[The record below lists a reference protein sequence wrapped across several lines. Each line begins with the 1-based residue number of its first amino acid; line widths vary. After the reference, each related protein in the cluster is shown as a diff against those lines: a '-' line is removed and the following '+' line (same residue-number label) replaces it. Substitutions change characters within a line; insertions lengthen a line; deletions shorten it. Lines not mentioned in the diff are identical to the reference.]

1 MIKPGP
7 RNLITDVTGLRIG
20 NAEDHRIKT
29 GVTVLTASKPFTAS
43 VNVMGGAPGTRETD
57 LLGPD
62 RTVQAIDA
70 IVLSGG
76 SAFGLDAAQGVSDR
90 LRAKGRGLAVHGT
103 TVPLVPGAIIFDLNN
118 GGDKAWTG
126 APYPNLGAS
135 AYDAATEAFEL
146 GTVGAGT
153 GATSANLK
161 GGLGS
166 ASATYDGFT
175 VGAIAVANPVGEVT
189 QGPTPHFHAAPFEVG
204 SEFGGRGWSTAI
216 DPARMPTTKVTQ
228 SNREATIIAIVAT
241 DAVLTKA
248 QCARLA
254 TMAQDGIARA
264 VQPSHAP
271 MDGDVVF
278 AVATD
283 ARPLG
288 EGQRANVNLMH
299 LGHLASLCLSRAI
312 ARGVYNATPA
322 EGDPKPTYRTKFG

>member
-7 RNLITDVTGLRIG
+7 RNLITDVAGLRIG

-29 GVTVLTASKPFTAS
+29 GVTVLTANKPFTAS
-43 VNVMGGAPGTRETD
+43 VSVMGGAPGTRETD

-62 RTVQAIDA
+62 RTVQVIDA

-76 SAFGLDAAQGVSDR
+76 SAFGLDAAQGVSNS
-90 LRAKGRGLAVHGT
+90 LRAEGRGFAVHGT
-103 TVPLVPGAIIFDLNN
+103 IVPLVPTAIIFDLNN
-118 GGDKAWTG
+118 GGDKAWT
-126 APYPNLGAS
+126 ASPYPDLGARAHS
-135 AYDAATEAFEL
+135 VAADTFEL

-175 VGAIAVANPVGEVT
+175 IGVIAVANPVGEVT
-189 QGPTPHFHAAPFEVG
+189 LGATSHFHAAPFEVED
-204 SEFGGRGWSTAI
+204 EFGGRGPAMDV
-216 DPARMPTTKVTQ
+216 DPTRMPTTKVTQ
-228 SNREATIIAIVAT
+228 SDREATIIAIVAT

-278 AVATD
+278 AVSTD

-288 EGQRANVNLMH
+288 EGHRATVNLMH

-322 EGDPKPTYRTKFG
+322 EGDPKPTYRAIFG